1 MVDDLDGPRMAS
13 PVDSGPLDPAVTLF
27 LCVRLNSGL
36 SEVNDTR
43 AHGRF
48 NRTSSSGADHGKGSI
63 FISETSSTRGPIPL
77 GQK

>member
-1 MVDDLDGPRMAS
+1 MVRILFPPPVSLNCLQAMCS
-13 PVDSGPLDPAVTLF
+13 PFF

-36 SEVNDTR
+36 SGR
-43 AHGRF
+43 GAHGRF

>member
-1 MVDDLDGPRMAS
+1 MVQMDREWLHRWTAARGVVDDA
-13 PVDSGPLDPAVTLF
+13 
-27 LCVRLNSGL
+27 
-36 SEVNDTR
+36 R